1 MNRRYGLWLL
11 MLLMLAGLIVDAFG
25 EISKEPEWVRDLA
38 ARLQSE
44 PVANPPASLIRFDRA
59 GKSYYY
65 LPPRCCDIPSTL
77 FDSESNVMCAPDG
90 GITGRGDGRCPDFV
104 RELKNGVKI
113 WEDPRNRQQNTK

>member
-1 MNRRYGLWLL
+1 MCRICSLFFLL
-11 MLLMLAGLIVDAFG
+11 FLILAGSAVGATD
-25 EISKEPEWVRDLA
+25 ISKEPEWVRDLV

-44 PVANPPASLIRFDRA
+44 PVANPPAFLIRFDHA

-77 FDSESNVMCAPDG
+77 FDSEGNVMCVPDG

-104 RELKNGVKI
+104 REPKNGVKI
-113 WEDPRNRQQNTK
+113 WEDPRSRQQNTK